1 MKRLVSI
8 TLFAGITFSLQ
19 AQIAL
24 TLDSCRA
31 LAMENNK
38 ELLIGQEKIKAAHYQ
53 NKAAFTNYLPK
64 LSATGTYI
72 RNQKEI
78 SILNDEQKAGLS
90 QLGTTVGTQVKGF
103 AQQLAVAHPELAPL
117 IASLGNFDIA
127 TPLNA
132 AGNSIVDAFRTDTRN
147 MYAGAITLTQPL
159 YMGG

>member
-1 MKRLVSI
+1 MPAL
-8 TLFAGITFSLQ
+8 LFHFRQ
-19 AQIAL
+19 QIAL

-38 ELLIGQEKIKAAHYQ
+38 SYSSVKRKLRLLIIK

-78 SILNDEQKAGLS
+78 SILNDEQRQGFS

-103 AQQLAVAHPELAPL
+103 AQQLAVAHPELVL
-117 IASLGNFDIA
+117 
-127 TPLNA
+127 
-132 AGNSIVDAFRTDTRN
+132 
-147 MYAGAITLTQPL
+147 
-159 YMGG
+159 